1 MQQYES
7 RSAQLAY
14 PVKTVYDFLSD
25 FTHFEDLLPEEEVD
39 NWVAHDDSCSFE
51 VTGIGRVG
59 LTMEEKKPHEFLKI
73 SGDSSAGI
81 KFYLFI
87 HIVENT
93 QGGSVLKL
101 VLQADLNV
109 FIRAVAEKPLKQF
122 LDMLVGHIET
132 FDFEKGI
139 PKSFK

>member
-14 PVKTVYDFLSD
+14 PVNTVYDFLSD
-25 FTHFEDLLPEEEVD
+25 FTHFENLLPEEKVV
-39 NWVAHDDSCSFE
+39 NWVAHGDSCSFE

-59 LTMEEKKPHEFLKI
+59 LTMEEKKTHEFLKI
-73 SGDSSAGI
+73 AGDSSAGI

-87 HIVENT
+87 HIVENN

-101 VLQADLNV
+101 MLQTDLNV
-109 FIRAVAEKPLKQF
+109 FIRAVAEKSLKQF
-122 LDMLVGHIET
+122 LEMLVEHIET
-132 FDFEKGI
+132 FDFENGRLLL
-139 PKSFK
+139 FK

>member
-7 RSAQLAY
+7 RPAQLVY
-14 PVKTVYDFLSD
+14 PVNTVYDFLSD
-25 FTHFEDLLPEEEVD
+25 FTHFENLLPEEEVD
-39 NWVAHDDSCSFE
+39 NWVAQGDSCHFE
-51 VTGIGRVG
+51 LTGIGRVG

-73 SGDSSAGI
+73 AGDSSAGI
-81 KFYLFI
+81 KFYLLV
-87 HIVENT
+87 HIGENN

-101 VLQADLNV
+101 ILQADLNV

-122 LDMLVGHIET
+122 LEMLVGHIET
-132 FDFEKGI
+132 FDFEKGL